1 MDGLSADKLRVLLH
15 PIKEKK
21 ELEPSKEI
29 SDKEET
35 KFDLQKAKEV
45 MEQDF
50 RDNMVLATLQD
61 GTRGK
66 WKTAQVMYS
75 FALPHKVM
83 YYIFFKKVSSFDG
96 FFLTVLT
103 DYFFFISLRVL
114 LRISQVPFVAQCRID
129 STWFILDMII

>member
-21 ELEPSKEI
+21 EVKTSKEN
-29 SDKEET
+29 SDKEEM

-83 YYIFFKKVSSFDG
+83 YYIIFFLKFPVLMFFSDSFDRL
-96 FFLTVLT
+96 FFPSFFYE
-103 DYFFFISLRVL
+103 YFSE
-114 LRISQVPFVAQCRID
+114 
-129 STWFILDMII
+129 

>member
-21 ELEPSKEI
+21 EVEPSKEN
-29 SDKEET
+29 SDKEEM

-83 YYIFFKKVSSFDG
+83 FFLILLISSSFE
-96 FFLTVLT
+96 FLFWRNFLPRNLTVVGQK
-103 DYFFFISLRVL
+103 IKKSPG
-114 LRISQVPFVAQCRID
+114 QV
-129 STWFILDMII
+129 

>member
-21 ELEPSKEI
+21 EVKTSKEN
-29 SDKEET
+29 SDKEEM

-83 YYIFFKKVSSFDG
+83 YYIFLKKVSSFDVFFSDSFDRL
-96 FFLTVLT
+96 FFLH
-103 DYFFFISLRVL
+103 FFT
-114 LRISQVPFVAQCRID
+114 
-129 STWFILDMII
+129 STSPNKPSSVRGSMPD

>member
-21 ELEPSKEI
+21 EVEPSKEN
-29 SDKEET
+29 SDKEEM

-83 YYIFFKKVSSFDG
+83 YYIFLKKVSSFDV
-96 FFLTVLT
+96 FFRQL
-103 DYFFFISLRVL
+103 
-114 LRISQVPFVAQCRID
+114 
-129 STWFILDMII
+129 

>member
-21 ELEPSKEI
+21 EVEPSKEN
-29 SDKEET
+29 SDKEEM

-83 YYIFFKKVSSFDG
+83 YYIIFFLKFPVLMFFSDSFDRL
-96 FFLTVLT
+96 FFLH
-103 DYFFFISLRVL
+103 FFT
-114 LRISQVPFVAQCRID
+114 
-129 STWFILDMII
+129 STSPNKPSSVRGSMPD

>member
-21 ELEPSKEI
+21 EVEPSKEN
-29 SDKEET
+29 SDKED

-83 YYIFFKKVSSFDG
+83 YYIFLKKVSSFDV
-96 FFLTVLT
+96 FFRQ
-103 DYFFFISLRVL
+103 F
-114 LRISQVPFVAQCRID
+114 
-129 STWFILDMII
+129 

>member
-21 ELEPSKEI
+21 EVETLKENDKEI
-29 SDKEET
+29 M

-83 YYIFFKKVSSFDG
+83 YYTFF
-96 FFLTVLT
+96 
-103 DYFFFISLRVL
+103 
-114 LRISQVPFVAQCRID
+114 
-129 STWFILDMII
+129 

>member
-21 ELEPSKEI
+21 EVKTSKEN
-29 SDKEET
+29 SDKEEM

-83 YYIFFKKVSSFDG
+83 YYIIFFLKFPVLMFFSDSFDRL
-96 FFLTVLT
+96 FFLH
-103 DYFFFISLRVL
+103 FFT
-114 LRISQVPFVAQCRID
+114 
-129 STWFILDMII
+129 STSPNKPSSVRGSMPD

>member
-21 ELEPSKEI
+21 AEDQTSKENN
-29 SDKEET
+29 DKEEM

-83 YYIFFKKVSSFDG
+83 YYIIFFKVSSFD
-96 FFLTVLT
+96 VL
-103 DYFFFISLRVL
+103 FRQF
-114 LRISQVPFVAQCRID
+114 
-129 STWFILDMII
+129 